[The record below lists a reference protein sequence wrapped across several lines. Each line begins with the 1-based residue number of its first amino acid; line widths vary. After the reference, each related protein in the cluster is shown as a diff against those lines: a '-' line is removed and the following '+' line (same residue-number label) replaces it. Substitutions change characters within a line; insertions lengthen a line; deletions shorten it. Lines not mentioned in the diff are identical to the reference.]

1 MGLCHVSVGEPHCR
15 TVRVSGS
22 LWIKACVC
30 SYLFMSRHPEKIGR
44 HTKLLIVVASG
55 LDSKNGVELKE
66 TIILL
71 CTIVNIT

>member
-1 MGLCHVSVGEPHCR
+1 MCLCHVNVGKPHCR

-30 SYLFMSRHPEKIGR
+30 SYLFMSRHSKKIGR
-44 HTKLLIVVASG
+44 STKVLIVDASG

-71 CTIVNIT
+71 MYHSKY